1 MARLRLYGPKG
12 SSEVRRDRSVVDATD
27 WTPDN
32 LSAGETIG
40 GLVADDVTLAARE
53 WQDVR
58 IVADFHGSPLGSES
72 VEVEPLIAVPDPN
85 GGVRKW
91 STLPKFTLTPNLDG
105 ELAPVGGHDC
115 AFRITALALDGA
127 TDVSLLATGGRII
140 QEDGRI

>member
-85 GGVRKW
+85 GGAQVEHSSKVHVDSKSRW
-91 STLPKFTLTPNLDG
+91 G
-105 ELAPVGGHDC
+105 VGSRRW
-115 AFRITALALDGA
+115 ARLRL
-127 TDVSLLATGGRII
+127 
-140 QEDGRI
+140 